1 MSKKYYAATVINV
14 IIFDTAVFL
23 IHMTVMLLRLLF
35 EISSEIDDSVI
46 IVIIVIVI
54 KNSQVVD
61 THQFIYYFDRPK

>member
-46 IVIIVIVI
+46 IVIIEIVI